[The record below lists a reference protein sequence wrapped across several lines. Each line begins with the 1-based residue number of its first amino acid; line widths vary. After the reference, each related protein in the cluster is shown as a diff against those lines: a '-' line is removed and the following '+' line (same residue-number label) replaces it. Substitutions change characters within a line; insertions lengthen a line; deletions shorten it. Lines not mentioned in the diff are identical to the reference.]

1 MEPFEGALSEIRAII
16 EKLEGGNLSIEESL
30 ALFEKGVELIN
41 FCHKKLGEVQKRVE
55 ILIEGAGGEVLSK
68 GFDLED

>member
-68 GFDLED
+68 RFDLED